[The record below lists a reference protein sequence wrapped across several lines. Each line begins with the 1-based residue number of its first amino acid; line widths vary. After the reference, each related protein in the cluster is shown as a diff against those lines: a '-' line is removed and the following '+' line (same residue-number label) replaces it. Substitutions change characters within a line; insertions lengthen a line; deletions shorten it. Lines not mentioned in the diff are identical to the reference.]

1 MHLQRLPEL
10 VANVSLVFMIE
21 VLLYLAILS
30 VSIYDFIDPWSS
42 WDDDFV
48 DLFEYLF
55 DFWDP

>member
-1 MHLQRLPEL
+1 MQRLPEL
-10 VANVSLVFMIE
+10 VANVSLIFMIE